1 MSKSWQGVRAVFGH
15 PLIKRVGAF
24 VRIPYVWIPLL
35 FLSSLG
41 AGLGLG
47 SWRNL
52 CATCPSIALL
62 YGYEPIQTS
71 KVYADGGELIAEFG
85 AEARTPVSV
94 QDLPDHVAQAFVS
107 IEDKRFYRHK
117 GVDPIAV
124 GRAVVGVLTG
134 QSRRSGGGSTLTQQL
149 ARNMFPRQIGTE
161 RRATRKLKEM
171 KVALEME
178 RIYTKDQILEAYI
191 NQVNYGQGWLGIQTA
206 SRNYF
211 GKSASELTIP
221 EAALL
226 AAIPNRPS
234 DFTPLQHPENAIRR
248 RNLVLDRM
256 TDQGYIT
263 TAQAA
268 EFKQAPVP
276 TERAVLSK
284 GVAPYF
290 VEHVRRE
297 LDDRFGSQLYTAGL
311 RIYTTLHIG
320 MQHSANRAMEAGWA
334 AIEARPGYEHP
345 LYSNYAD
352 STTIGASESPYV
364 QGAFIVI
371 DPEIGAVRAL
381 IGGRDFRHSKFNRA
395 TQALRQAGSSFK
407 PFVYTAAIA
416 SGIPASQVYLDN
428 AVVLPQPDGTEWR
441 PKNFTSDFQG
451 PITMREGLRR
461 SINMIAIK
469 VGMEVGLETVA
480 QTARRMGIGTEIERF
495 ESTAIGAAEVIP
507 MEMTSAYGTFAT
519 LGTKARPYSV
529 ARVESADGEVLWE
542 AVPETQ
548 RVLDAS
554 VARIMVSM
562 LESVVSAGTGTA
574 VRRSLPPEVPAA
586 GKTGTTNESSNVWF
600 GGFTPNLV
608 GLVWFGMDRPIQ
620 IRPGATGGADA
631 APVWGAFMRDVYYG
645 TTDED
650 SDISF
655 EPMLPIPEPWP
666 MVAGLTTR
674 RVDSRTGKRASEWCP
689 EEDAYTELYLP
700 RTEPTELCDRSG
712 DDLLNRLRVR
722 R

>member
-1 MSKSWQGVRAVFGH
+1 MSKIWQGVRGLFGH
-15 PLIKRVGAF
+15 PLFKRLGAF
-24 VRIPYVWIPLL
+24 VAVPYVWIPLL
-35 FLSSLG
+35 FLASLG
-41 AGLGLG
+41 IGLGLG

-52 CATCPSIALL
+52 CADCPSIALL
-62 YGYEPIQTS
+62 YGYEPVQTS
-71 KVYADGGELIAEFG
+71 KVYAEGGELIAEFG

-94 QDLPDHVAQAFVS
+94 SDLPEHVAQAFVA
-107 IEDKRFYRHK
+107 IEDKRFYRHR

-124 GRAVVGVLTG
+124 TRAVVGVLTG
-134 QSRRSGGGSTLTQQL
+134 QSRRSGGGSTITQQL
-149 ARNMFPRQIGTE
+149 ARNMFPRRIGTE

-178 RIYTKDQILEAYI
+178 RLYTKDQILEAYI
-191 NQVNYGQGWLGIQTA
+191 NQVNYGQGWYGIQTA

-221 EAALL
+221 EAAML
-226 AAIPNRPS
+226 AAIPNLPS
-234 DFTPLQHPENAIRR
+234 VYTPLEHPENAIRR

-256 TDQGYIT
+256 LDQGYIT
-263 TAQAA
+263 PAQAT
-268 EFKQAPVP
+268 EFKGLPVP
-276 TERAVLSK
+276 TERAVLTK

-311 RIYTTLHIG
+311 RIYTTLNVG
-320 MQHSANRAMEAGWA
+320 MQQSANRAMEAGWA
-334 AIEARPGYEHP
+334 RIEARPGFSHP
-345 LYSNYAD
+345 PYSDYAD
-352 STTIGASESPYV
+352 STSLGLAESPYV
-364 QGAFIVI
+364 QGAFIAI
-371 DPEIGAVRAL
+371 DPVTGAVRSL

-441 PKNFTSDFQG
+441 PKNFTADFQG

-469 VGMEVGLETVA
+469 VGIEVGLETVA
-480 QTARRMGIGTEIERF
+480 QTARRMGIATEIERF

-507 MEMTSAYGTFAT
+507 FEMAEAYGTFAT

-529 ARVESADGEVLWE
+529 ARVESSDGEVLWE

-548 RVLDAS
+548 RVIDES

-562 LESVVSAGTGTA
+562 MQDVVSAGTGTT
-574 VRRSLPPEVPAA
+574 VRASLPYEVPAA

-608 GLVWFGMDRPIQ
+608 ALVWFGMDRPIQ
-620 IRPGATGGADA
+620 IRPNATGGGDA
-631 APVWGAFMRDVYYG
+631 APVWGEFMRDVYLG
-645 TTDED
+645 TTEED
-650 SDISF
+650 SDESF
-655 EPMLPIPEPWP
+655 EPMLPIPEDWP

-712 DDLLNRLRVR
+712 DDLINRLRLR

>member
-1 MSKSWQGVRAVFGH
+1 MAKFWQGVRKVTGH
-15 PLIKRVGAF
+15 PWVRRVGRVVA
-24 VRIPYVWIPLL
+24 IPYVWIPLL
-35 FLSSLG
+35 FLTTLG
-41 AGLGLG
+41 VGLGLG

-52 CATCPSIALL
+52 CADCPSIALL
-62 YGYEPIQTS
+62 YDFEPEQTS
-71 KVYADGGELIAEFG
+71 KVYAIGGELIAEFG
-85 AEARTPVSV
+85 AEARTPISV
-94 QDLPDHVAQAFVS
+94 QDLPDHVAQAFVA
-107 IEDKRFYRHK
+107 IEDKRFYRHR

-124 GRAVVGVLTG
+124 ARAAVGVLTG
-134 QSRRSGGGSTLTQQL
+134 RSRRSGGGSTITQQL
-149 ARNMFPRQIGTE
+149 ARNMFPRRIGNE
-161 RRATRKLKEM
+161 RRITRKFKEM

-178 RIYTKDQILEAYI
+178 RLYTKDQILEAYI
-191 NQVNYGQGWLGIQTA
+191 NQVNYGQGWYGIQTA

-221 EAALL
+221 EAAML
-226 AAIPNRPS
+226 AAIPNLPS
-234 DFTPLQHPENAIRR
+234 VYTPLEHPENAIRR

-256 TDQGYIT
+256 TDQRFIT
-263 TAQAA
+263 ASQAA
-268 EFKQAPVP
+268 EFKQLSVP
-276 TERAVLSK
+276 TERAVQSK

-297 LDDRFGSQLYTAGL
+297 LDDRFGSQLYRAGL
-311 RIYTTLHIG
+311 RVHTTLSVG
-320 MQHSANRAMEAGWA
+320 MQQAANRAMEAGWA
-334 AIEARPGYEHP
+334 RIEGRPGYAHDVYEV
-345 LYSNYAD
+345 YAD
-352 STTIGASESPYV
+352 STSLGGSQSPYV
-364 QGAFIVI
+364 QGAFVAI
-371 DPEIGAVRAL
+371 DPETGALRAL

-395 TQALRQAGSSFK
+395 TQALRQAGSAFK
-407 PFVYTAAIA
+407 PFVYAAAIA

-428 AVVLPQPDGTEWR
+428 AIVLPQPDGTEWR

-451 PITMREGLRR
+451 PVTMREGLRR
-461 SINMIAIK
+461 SINMVAIK

-507 MEMTSAYGTFAT
+507 LEMGAAYGTFAT
-519 LGTKARPYSV
+519 LGVKARPFAV
-529 ARVESADGEVLWE
+529 ERVESSNGELLWE
-542 AVPETQ
+542 ATPETQ
-548 RVLDAS
+548 RVVDAS

-562 LESVVSAGTGTA
+562 LQDVVSAGTGA
-574 VRRSLPPEVPAA
+574 NVRRVLSPEVPAA

-608 GLVWFGMDRPIQ
+608 AMVWFGMDRPVQ

-631 APVWGAFMRDVYYG
+631 APVWGEFMRDVYYG

-650 SDISF
+650 SDVSV
-655 EPMLPIPEPWP
+655 EPMLPIPSPWP

-674 RVDSRTGKRASEWCP
+674 RVDRRTGKRASEWCP

-712 DDLLNRLRVR
+712 DDLSTRLRIR